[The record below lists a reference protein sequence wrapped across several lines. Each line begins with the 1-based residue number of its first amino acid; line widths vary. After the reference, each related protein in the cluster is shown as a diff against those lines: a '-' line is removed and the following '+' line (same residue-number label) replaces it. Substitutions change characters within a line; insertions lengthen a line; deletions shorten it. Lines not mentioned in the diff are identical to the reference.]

1 MAFGNI
7 EMTIANES
15 RPCVFILRETG
26 ECRGLFHG
34 WFVESRIVPPSNL
47 RGGHPGGAVQE
58 VIALVEDING
68 DMHKISPKH
77 ITFID
82 GKVER
87 IFEEGCYVKTPGEC
101 ADLQSGE

>member
-15 RPCVFILRETG
+15 RPCVFVSKDLG
-26 ECRGLFHG
+26 SFRGLFHG
-34 WFVESRIVPPSNL
+34 WFVESRIIPPSKL
-47 RGGHPGGAVQE
+47 IGYPGGTVQE
-58 VIALVEDING
+58 VIALVEDVNG
-68 DMHKISPKH
+68 DMHKISHKY

-82 GKVER
+82 GKVEQ
-87 IFEEGCYVKTPGEC
+87 IFKEGCYAETPGEC

>member
-15 RPCVFILRETG
+15 RPCVFILREIG

-34 WFVESRIVPPSNL
+34 WFVESRIIKSSVL
-47 RGGHPGGAVQE
+47 KGGNPGGIVHE

-68 DMHKISPKH
+68 DMYRIDPKY

-82 GKVER
+82 SKVEQ
-87 IFEEGCYVKTPGEC
+87 IFEEGCYAQTPGEC
-101 ADLQSGE
+101 TDLQSGE